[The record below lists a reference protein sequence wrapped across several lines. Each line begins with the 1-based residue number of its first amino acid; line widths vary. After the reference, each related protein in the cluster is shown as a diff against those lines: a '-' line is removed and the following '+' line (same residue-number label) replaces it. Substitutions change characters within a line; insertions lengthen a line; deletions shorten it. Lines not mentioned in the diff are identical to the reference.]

1 MRQSTSPEPF
11 VSDDREQLQE
21 LIEEARAL
29 NARLGHSANGNGGQ
43 ATITV
48 NMPGGWAA
56 VACAALAAVCFYIAA
71 DARSDA
77 AELRAEARDLGRK
90 VERRED
96 YLNMLWQRY
105 PELRPE
111 KLQQEDK
118 AK

>member
-1 MRQSTSPEPF
+1 MSEDAQ
-11 VSDDREQLQE
+11 QLQE

-29 NARLGHSANGNGGQ
+29 NARLGNSSNGNGGT

-48 NMPGGWAA
+48 NMPGGWASI
-56 VACAALAAVCFYIAA
+56 ACAALAAVCFYIAA

-96 YLNMLWQRY
+96 YLNMLWQKY
-105 PELRPE
+105 PELRPD
-111 KLQQEDK
+111 KLEQETK
-118 AK
+118 SK